1 MSVLEKFGNTP
12 LEEPKILEVFQSNDE
27 DMTKTVI
34 DLLELFE
41 ERIGEE
47 VDFETAG
54 KIIAHV
60 LSFKDENNNY
70 KSTPKTENIEPL
82 KPKDTV
88 KFIQMVRSG
97 EKTQEELFEWL
108 KGLTNVPDDLTQW
121 EKVLVIEQILA
132 FGLDGMKTVLGGAL
146 GN

>member
-27 DMTKTVI
+27 DMAKTVI

-60 LSFKDENNNY
+60 LAFKDEEGNY

-88 KFIQMVRSG
+88 KFIQMVRS
-97 EKTQEELFEWL
+97 EDKTQEELFDWL
-108 KGLTNVPDDLTQW
+108 KERTNVPDDLTQW
-121 EKVLVIEQILA
+121 EKVLVIEQTLA